1 MRTDDLDYPLDET
14 LIATAPAEPR
24 DSARLL
30 VYERRTGAIHHR
42 RVSDLPEYLRPGD
55 AMVVNETKVMPARI
69 KAVRA
74 PAGELE
80 HAVQESGGGARIE
93 GLLLER
99 RGPRQWLALLRNTKR
114 VREGELLRLIGPRPT
129 EGYGLRFLRREGEGA
144 IVELEGGASA
154 DEVLERVGWTPL
166 PPYITRARRERRSSA
181 DPAEGLPA
189 EGVPG
194 EVVEGLEDGPAAG
207 SDEDAL
213 DGEDRSSYQT
223 VYARETNM
231 PSVAAPTAGLHFTP
245 ALLERIGALGVERI
259 PVTLQVGAGTFKP
272 VETERLEEHRMHTE
286 RCLVTADALRRLR
299 RAVARSRAGQGRV
312 VAIGTTSVRTL
323 ESIPASAVEAGFV
336 DGATGEAAGE
346 SLLFETDIL
355 IAPGSRL
362 RVVDVL
368 MTNFHLPRSTLIA
381 LVAAFIG
388 LEEVRRVYAV
398 ATAER
403 YRFYS
408 YGDAM
413 LIV

>member
-1 MRTDDLDYPLDET
+1 
-14 LIATAPAEPR
+14 
-24 DSARLL
+24 
-30 VYERRTGAIHHR
+30 
-42 RVSDLPEYLRPGD
+42 
-55 AMVVNETKVMPARI
+55 
-69 KAVRA
+69 
-74 PAGELE
+74 
-80 HAVQESGGGARIE
+80 
-93 GLLLER
+93 
-99 RGPRQWLALLRNTKR
+99 
-114 VREGELLRLIGPRPT
+114 
-129 EGYGLRFLRREGEGA
+129 
-144 IVELEGGASA
+144 
-154 DEVLERVGWTPL
+154 VL
-166 PPYITRARRERRSSA
+166 
-181 DPAEGLPA
+181 
-189 EGVPG
+189 G
-194 EVVEGLEDGPAAG
+194 EVVEGLEDDPAAG
-207 SDEDAL
+207 SDEDTL

-223 VYARETNM
+223 VYARETDM

-323 ESIPASAVEAGFV
+323 ESIPASALEAGFV
-336 DGATGEAAGE
+336 DGAVGEAAGE

>member
-80 HAVQESGGGARIE
+80 RAGQESGGGARIE

-181 DPAEGLPA
+181 DPAEGLPGA
-189 EGVPG
+189 
-194 EVVEGLEDGPAAG
+194 VVEGLEDGPAAG
-207 SDEDAL
+207 SDEDTI

-223 VYARETNM
+223 VYARETDM

-299 RAVARSRAGQGRV
+299 RAVARSRGGLGRV

-323 ESIPASAVEAGFV
+323 ESIPASALEAGFV
-336 DGATGEAAGE
+336 DGAVGEAAGE

>member
-1 MRTDDLDYPLDET
+1 
-14 LIATAPAEPR
+14 
-24 DSARLL
+24 
-30 VYERRTGAIHHR
+30 
-42 RVSDLPEYLRPGD
+42 
-55 AMVVNETKVMPARI
+55 
-69 KAVRA
+69 
-74 PAGELE
+74 
-80 HAVQESGGGARIE
+80 
-93 GLLLER
+93 
-99 RGPRQWLALLRNTKR
+99 
-114 VREGELLRLIGPRPT
+114 
-129 EGYGLRFLRREGEGA
+129 
-144 IVELEGGASA
+144 
-154 DEVLERVGWTPL
+154 
-166 PPYITRARRERRSSA
+166 
-181 DPAEGLPA
+181 
-189 EGVPG
+189 
-194 EVVEGLEDGPAAG
+194 
-207 SDEDAL
+207 
-213 DGEDRSSYQT
+213 
-223 VYARETNM
+223 
-231 PSVAAPTAGLHFTP
+231 
-245 ALLERIGALGVERI
+245 
-259 PVTLQVGAGTFKP
+259 VTLQVGAGTFKP

-323 ESIPASAVEAGFV
+323 ESIPASALEAGFV
-336 DGATGEAAGE
+336 DGAVGEAAGE